1 MSEKQKPT
9 HHVVI
14 YDRNDYATRVGV
26 AWPLKK
32 VKGLSLVISPG
43 VSIASI
49 DGCRIVIVPATEKP
63 KDGGQRRENRGNSRQ
78 ESSSHDDD
86 DIPF

>member
-1 MSEKQKPT
+1 MSEKSRPT

-32 VKGLSLVISPG
+32 VKGLSVVISPG

-63 KDGGQRRENRGNSRQ
+63 KDGQRRESRGNSRQ
-78 ESSSHDDD
+78 ESSAHDDD